1 MTQASDVEIANE
13 PVGRATAPQGPDRP
27 FELAGAFT
35 CQEHRL
41 AYTEYGA
48 GEETVVLLHG
58 LMLTRRMHAPLART
72 LARQGYRVIT
82 LDLLGH
88 GDSDRPGESWKYSLP
103 QFADQTVA
111 LLDHLEI
118 DRAVV
123 CGTSLGAN
131 VALEMATACPGRL
144 RGIVTE
150 MPVLDNAI
158 IAGLLTFAPM
168 LFVARFLPVS
178 VHGLASVV
186 RLIPRGYQWVD
197 VITETLSQRP
207 EAMAA
212 MLHGVLFGRVAPP
225 RAARKAIA
233 VPTLVI
239 GHQGD
244 PIHPF
249 GDADTL
255 AEDLPDAEFVHARSP
270 VELRL
275 SPARLTK
282 AISGFIRRCTVSA
295 ASAPRARQ
303 PGR

>member
-1 MTQASDVEIANE
+1 MGQASSVETADE
-13 PVGRATAPQGPDRP
+13 PATHPAAIRGHDRP
-27 FELAGAFT
+27 IELAGAFT
-35 CQEHRL
+35 CHDHRL
-41 AYTEYGA
+41 AYTEYGD
-48 GEETVVLLHG
+48 GEQAVVLLHG
-58 LMLTRRMHAPLART
+58 FMLTRRMHVPLARA
-72 LARQGYRVIT
+72 LAREGYRVIT

-88 GDSDRPGESWKYSLP
+88 GDSDRPAESWKYSMP
-103 QFADQTVA
+103 QFAEQTVA
-111 LLDHLEI
+111 LLDHLGI
-118 DRAVV
+118 DHAVV

-131 VALEMATACPGRL
+131 VALEMATACPDRL
-144 RGIVTE
+144 HGIVTE

-168 LFVARFLPVS
+168 LFVARFLPLG

-186 RLIPRGYQWVD
+186 RLVPRGYQWVD
-197 VITETLSQRP
+197 VVTETLSQRP
-207 EAMAA
+207 AAMAA
-212 MLHGVLFGRVAPP
+212 LLHGVLFGRVAPP
-225 RAARKAIA
+225 RAARKAIT

-255 AEDLPDAEFVHARSP
+255 AEDLPGAEFVHARSP
-270 VELRL
+270 IELRL

-282 AISGFIRRCTVSA
+282 AISDFIWRCYAS
-295 ASAPRARQ
+295 SAPPARR